1 MDHAGGVESPVL
13 ALLRRLAPGFA
24 LLMLATLLDGCTHEV
39 IERAPSEAPTAAQ
52 FVQSEDG
59 KLELRLTVA
68 RPKVARSEA
77 VQVAAQLRNIS
88 QQPVTVIRPFG
99 DWVVAQSTA
108 MKVWNAQTRV
118 RYTGPMPSYE
128 IGALAFATLRP
139 GETVE
144 DKLELSAGNYAGLEK
159 PDTYTLRYDYS
170 YDGGWDTTAA
180 AGHSGISNAWRGTI
194 SSREV
199 QVVRE

>member
-1 MDHAGGVESPVL
+1 MDHARGVESPVL
-13 ALLRRLAPGFA
+13 GLLRRFA
-24 LLMLATLLDGCTHEV
+24 RLLVLLMLATLLLGCKNEAL
-39 IERAPSEAPTAAQ
+39 ERAPTEDPTAAQ
-52 FVQSEDG
+52 SVQSEDG
-59 KLELRLTVA
+59 KLALRLVVV

-77 VQVAAQLRNIS
+77 IQVAAQLRNLS

-108 MKVWNAQTRV
+108 MKIWNAKTRV
-118 RYTGPMPSYE
+118 PYTGPMPSYV
-128 IGALAFATLRP
+128 IGALAFSTLRP

-144 DKLELSAGNYAGLEK
+144 DKLELAAGNYAGLEK
-159 PDTYTLRYDYS
+159 PGTYTLRYDYS

-180 AGHSGISNAWRGTI
+180 AGNSGISNAWRGTI
-194 SSREV
+194 SSRGV